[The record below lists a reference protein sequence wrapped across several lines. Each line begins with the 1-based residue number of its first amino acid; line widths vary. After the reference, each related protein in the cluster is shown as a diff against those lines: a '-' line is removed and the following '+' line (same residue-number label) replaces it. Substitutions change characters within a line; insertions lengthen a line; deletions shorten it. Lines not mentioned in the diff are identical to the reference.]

1 MAAIPEAN
9 ETAAPPSRSPISS
22 SKASQPGVPS
32 SRAYSRPA
40 DPPGSGAEVRRGD
53 DGHVE
58 RPAGQV
64 GTATEHGEA
73 GLHPQLL
80 HEMHYSAL
88 MSADQMPGTARSVN
102 RVVGERVR
110 GHRSERGWTLDDL
123 AGRSGVSRRMVVNI
137 EQGVGNPSIATL
149 LRISDALGVG
159 LPVLVDVERRRDV
172 AVTAAGRR
180 TGAVARTARR
190 AAASLVAGTAPP
202 DVVELWDWHLH
213 PGEAH
218 RSDPHSAGTR
228 ELLLVLEGEVDLL
241 VGEVVERLGTGSS
254 ATFAGDAVHGYAAVD
269 GATAPAR
276 FALTVFQPHVGGAAR

>member
-1 MAAIPEAN
+1 
-9 ETAAPPSRSPISS
+9 
-22 SKASQPGVPS
+22 
-32 SRAYSRPA
+32 
-40 DPPGSGAEVRRGD
+40 
-53 DGHVE
+53 
-58 RPAGQV
+58 
-64 GTATEHGEA
+64 
-73 GLHPQLL
+73 
-80 HEMHYSAL
+80 
-88 MSADQMPGTARSVN
+88 MSADHAVDGTLVN

-172 AVTAAGRR
+172 AVTAAG
-180 TGAVARTARR
+180 GAPVLWLGPHGGS
-190 AAASLVAGTAPP
+190 ASLVAGTAPP